1 MAHFSASGDSIASL
15 FITVRIGFERCTCIL
30 PLLCCCARLFA
41 FVARCRVSY
50 HGYLSFDPFFIIV
63 ACLKAM
69 QCVKLRSSLVRLC
82 FC

>member
-1 MAHFSASGDSIASL
+1 MYMYLAAF
-15 FITVRIGFERCTCIL
+15 V
-30 PLLCCCARLFA
+30 LLSRAIIFA

-69 QCVKLRSSLVRLC
+69 QCVKLRA
-82 FC
+82 